1 MKPRYEPV
9 AKEVKDMM
17 TKAELLVK
25 RLDVL
30 EKAEKCP
37 TCGMMKANCLQKTGC
52 GVKKYGDM
60 KKSTV
65 HLETSHSTQPMGQ
78 EFHIVSGESARN
90 AFYGTNN
97 ALLDSEVVKNSGA
110 INETPNL
117 ETLNKKLNP
126 HDLNIKLDD
135 MGGKS
140 PTGSDLE

>member
-1 MKPRYEPV
+1 MKPRYEPI
-9 AKEVKDMM
+9 AKEVKDIM

-30 EKAEKCP
+30 EKTSSCPKCDELKKDCG
-37 TCGMMKANCLQKTGC
+37 CGM
-52 GVKKYGDM
+52 KKYGEM
-60 KKSTV
+60 KKGVV

-78 EFHIVSGESARN
+78 EFHIVSGESARH

-110 INETPNL
+110 INETFNL

-135 MGGKS
+135 IGGKS

>member
-9 AKEVKDMM
+9 AKEVKDIM

-30 EKAEKCP
+30 EKAKMCP
-37 TCGMMKANCLQKTGC
+37 CGSGKPQAQCC
-52 GVKKYGDM
+52 PDM
-60 KKSTV
+60 KKGVV